1 MPNAPNPNGLT
12 PIESAATNG
21 YANIVKALINFTR
34 NPNAKNSK
42 GWTPFQLA
50 IQYGHVDVLQAL
62 DPFKG
67 NNLVSP
73 NPEGKTPIQIA
84 AEEGFDYVLQYLV
97 SDFTK
102 FFMHDKVMMKF
113 FS

>member
-67 NNLVSP
+67 NNVI
-73 NPEGKTPIQIA
+73 T
-84 AEEGFDYVLQYLV
+84 
-97 SDFTK
+97 
-102 FFMHDKVMMKF
+102 
-113 FS
+113 